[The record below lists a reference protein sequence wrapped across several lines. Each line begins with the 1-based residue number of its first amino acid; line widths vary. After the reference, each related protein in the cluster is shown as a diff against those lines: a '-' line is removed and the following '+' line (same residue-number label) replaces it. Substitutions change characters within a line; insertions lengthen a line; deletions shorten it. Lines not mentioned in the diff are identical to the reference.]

1 MVDNVKFEDLLAEI
15 DKLGEKN
22 SLPLAEELIYELY
35 KTKAVFSLEGE
46 TKALKLIERVINE
59 SHEYKL
65 LLFDVFL
72 FKSELLRLFLKMK
85 GINF

>member
-1 MVDNVKFEDLLAEI
+1 LVDNVKFEDLLAEI